1 MQDQLFINFWIMAY
15 ENGLDPRWVGEQFD
29 DPVPRHTVYYHAKR
43 LRKNGVYLPE
53 LTNGHRLGGQRTAER
68 LKANDPDF
76 YAKIG
81 AIGGVKG
88 KTGGFASDKVG
99 LDGLNGKQRASVAGA
114 IGGALSRRGR
124 VKKESQHDLGKT
136 K

>member
-15 ENGLDPRWVGEQFD
+15 ENGLDQGWVGEQLD
-29 DPVPRHTVYYHAKR
+29 APRHRVYYHAKR
-43 LRKNGVYLPE
+43 LRNKGVYLPE
-53 LTNGHRLGGQRTAER
+53 LTNGHRLGGLRTAER
-68 LKANDPDF
+68 LKASDPDY

-99 LDGLNGKQRASVAGA
+99 LDGLNGRQRAVLAGQA
-114 IGGALSRRGR
+114 GGTISRRG
-124 VKKESQHDLGKT
+124 KAKEGSNHGLGK
-136 K
+136 KK